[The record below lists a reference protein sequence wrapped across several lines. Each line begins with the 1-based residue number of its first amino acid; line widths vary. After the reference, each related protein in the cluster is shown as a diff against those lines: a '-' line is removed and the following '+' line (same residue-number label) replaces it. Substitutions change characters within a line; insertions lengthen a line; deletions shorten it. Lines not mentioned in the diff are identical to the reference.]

1 MEDLGILESARHLG
15 PNNTSILKTFPLRL
29 LGKRVILVS
38 LAALVLSE
46 VDGAESDTD
55 TQAEGLVR
63 GQALLFPHQSAL
75 PQGQDAGRGHGH
87 ARDVTGRLR

>member
-1 MEDLGILESARHLG
+1 MEDLAIPELTRLLG
-15 PNNTSILKTFPLRL
+15 PTNTSILRTFPLGL

-46 VDGAESDTD
+46 VDGAESDAD